1 MNQSQNKNQGKR
13 DSAMHNNNE
22 DFEGKSC
29 VCVGGDRLAYNFT
42 NMEAGNKLQVAKYKT
57 L

>member
-1 MNQSQNKNQGKR
+1 
-13 DSAMHNNNE
+13 MHNNNE